1 MRKEVRMKQARL
13 SFRSFTAAFMLLTG
27 AGLAV
32 ASFILNEHSIH
43 SSVLWYVAQC
53 VTYAASMFGVSI
65 VVDEKLRRISAHLD
79 KDNEK

>member
-1 MRKEVRMKQARL
+1 MRRSL

-32 ASFILNEHSIH
+32 ASFIMNQYRID

-65 VVDEKLRRISAHLD
+65 VIDEKLRRIMAKPGKEEGSL
-79 KDNEK
+79 

>member
-1 MRKEVRMKQARL
+1 MRRSL
-13 SFRSFTAAFMLLTG
+13 SFRSITAAFMLLTG

-32 ASFILNEHSIH
+32 ASFILNQYRID

-65 VVDEKLRRISAHLD
+65 VIDEKLTRITAKPGKEEGSL
-79 KDNEK
+79 

>member
-1 MRKEVRMKQARL
+1 MRRSL

-32 ASFILNEHSIH
+32 ASFILNQYRID

-65 VVDEKLRRISAHLD
+65 VIDEKLRRIMAKPGKEEGSL
-79 KDNEK
+79 

>member
-1 MRKEVRMKQARL
+1 MRSSL

-32 ASFILNEHSIH
+32 ASFILNQYRID

-65 VVDEKLRRISAHLD
+65 VIDEKLRRITAKAGKEEGNL
-79 KDNEK
+79 

>member
-1 MRKEVRMKQARL
+1 MRRSL

-32 ASFILNEHSIH
+32 ASFIMNQYRID

-65 VVDEKLRRISAHLD
+65 VIDEKLKRITAKTD
-79 KDNEK
+79 KEEGSL

>member
-1 MRKEVRMKQARL
+1 
-13 SFRSFTAAFMLLTG
+13 MLLTG

-32 ASFILNEHSIH
+32 ASFILNEHRID

-65 VVDEKLRRISAHLD
+65 VIDEKLRRITAKTT
-79 KDNEK
+79 KDEGNL

>member
-1 MRKEVRMKQARL
+1 MKKSL
-13 SFRSFTAAFMLLTG
+13 SFRSITAFFMLLTG

-32 ASFILNEHSIH
+32 ASFILNEYKID

-65 VVDEKLRRISAHLD
+65 IIDEKLRRISA
-79 KDNEK
+79 KVSQESPST

>member
-1 MRKEVRMKQARL
+1 MKWTL
-13 SFRSFTAAFMLLTG
+13 SFRSWTAFFMLMTG

-32 ASFILNEHSIH
+32 ASFILNEYKID

-65 VVDEKLRRISAHLD
+65 VIDEKLRRISA
-79 KDNEK
+79 KINQESPST

>member
-1 MRKEVRMKQARL
+1 MRRSL

-32 ASFILNEHSIH
+32 ASFILNEHRIDSSI
-43 SSVLWYVAQC
+43 LWYVAQC

-65 VVDEKLRRISAHLD
+65 VIDEKLRRITAKPD
-79 KDNEK
+79 KEEGSL

>member
-1 MRKEVRMKQARL
+1 MKRSL

-27 AGLAV
+27 AGLAI
-32 ASFILNEHSIH
+32 ASFVLNSFKID

-65 VVDEKLRRISAHLD
+65 VIDEKLRRISS
-79 KDNEK
+79 KIGNESPST